1 MSSIRR
7 LTKKEVSGRPA
18 SARNSRKKPSG
29 GNGPGEES
37 AAVTAAAADAGNG
50 EHSSMGGQQQ
60 ASRPASVSSAAADG
74 VSVPKTKRFGVQKM
88 DLARATGLMGFNSQ
102 RWQDTQDPK
111 GELDKALFNRT
122 QELLRRQ
129 RQVQVKK
136 YRCLFTPK
144 AQTLLNI
151 SLHEEEQPSG
161 KKKNSTKS
169 RKTSMREAPSVGI
182 NKKKVTAEKLQDEI
196 IMMHEAYQFLMKK
209 YR

>member
-37 AAVTAAAADAGNG
+37 AGVAAAADAGNG
-50 EHSSMGGQQQ
+50 EHSSMGGQQ

-74 VSVPKTKRFGVQKM
+74 VSMAKTKRFGVQKM

-129 RQVQVKK
+129 RQVQVIKI
-136 YRCLFTPK
+136 
-144 AQTLLNI
+144 QLLV
-151 SLHEEEQPSG
+151 HVQPQL
-161 KKKNSTKS
+161 KHDW
-169 RKTSMREAPSVGI
+169 I
-182 NKKKVTAEKLQDEI
+182 F
-196 IMMHEAYQFLMKK
+196 H
-209 YR
+209 